1 VKQPVT
7 LEIAGAK
14 YRMSSDAEP
23 EHLRRLA
30 EVINDRIAELGSKAS
45 RSASAAQLLAVV
57 ALGLAEDLEVSEAR
71 RLKLESQTR
80 RVVADAIARIDQRLA
95 ADALGQ
101 VGEVEPEGSLES

>member
-30 EVINDRIAELGSKAS
+30 AVINDRIAELGTKAS
-45 RSASAAQLLAVV
+45 RSASTAQLLAVV
-57 ALGLAEDLEVSEAR
+57 ALGLAEDLEVAEAR

-95 ADALGQ
+95 TDALGAG
-101 VGEVEPEGSLES
+101 VATEPEGSLDS

>member
-1 VKQPVT
+1 MKQPVT

-14 YRMSSDAEP
+14 YRMSSDADP

-30 EVINDRIAELGSKAS
+30 AVINDRIAELGAKAS

-57 ALGLAEDLEVSEAR
+57 ALGLAEDLEVAEAR
-71 RLKLESQTR
+71 RLKLEAQTR

-95 ADALGQ
+95 ADALGKSAE
-101 VGEVEPEGSLES
+101 GETEDNP